1 MNTMDELTD
10 NIKIIIRYVF
20 SLEFFTKVFFFIFKV
35 IVLTV
40 FVTLLT
46 LFVLSY
52 QLFLIISVLSTN
64 VYAMFISISD
74 LR

>member
-64 VYAMFISISD
+64 VLNYIQIYLPNF
-74 LR
+74 